1 LYRQLADVLADGIR
15 RGRFVVG
22 SKIPSENELAA
33 TYQVGRPTVR
43 QATDVLVRERRLS
56 RRRGAGT
63 FVIEPPREV
72 DLFSLTGT
80 AAAFRSQGLELVTA
94 ITEPLSLQH
103 IPARPASSHESNSAA
118 RDEASGGAERGG
130 HVSETPAE
138 SRSAALHAGLRTAS
152 ARAEHHGSLRS
163 ERERLERERRGSE
176 RRTAERQGSE
186 RRAARGRNGGGPAEQ
201 GVAEHSPAE
210 QGATEVGALNADS
223 ASEQAAFASS
233 NNPFVGSEAFR
244 FERVGSVGG
253 EAVLLEVLYLHP
265 GVFVGLDRFDLG
277 GVSLAELSRDHYRLV
292 PHSGRQTFKVVEVRG
307 KKARALGFSAPT
319 AVLLVERTLDF
330 PGSDGALYTEMYC
343 RTDRVGFS
351 QMLGGLG
358 G

>member
-1 LYRQLADVLADGIR
+1 
-15 RGRFVVG
+15 
-22 SKIPSENELAA
+22 
-33 TYQVGRPTVR
+33 
-43 QATDVLVRERRLS
+43 
-56 RRRGAGT
+56 
-63 FVIEPPREV
+63 
-72 DLFSLTGT
+72 
-80 AAAFRSQGLELVTA
+80 
-94 ITEPLSLQH
+94 
-103 IPARPASSHESNSAA
+103 
-118 RDEASGGAERGG
+118 
-130 HVSETPAE
+130 
-138 SRSAALHAGLRTAS
+138 
-152 ARAEHHGSLRS
+152 
-163 ERERLERERRGSE
+163 
-176 RRTAERQGSE
+176 
-186 RRAARGRNGGGPAEQ
+186 
-201 GVAEHSPAE
+201 
-210 QGATEVGALNADS
+210 LNADS

-292 PHSGRQTFKVVEVRG
+292 PQSGRQTFKVVEVRG
-307 KKARALGFSAPT
+307 EKARALGFSAPT

-351 QMLGGLG
+351 QMLGGPG